1 MAMEKLWSAL
11 IHLGGNMWNEE
22 GNWNG
27 RAGQPGA
34 LASPVLRCDRDLWNK
49 YMEDLVRVG
58 GNAVIIDVGEG
69 MLYES
74 HPELAVKGS
83 WTKDEV
89 AAEVARL
96 RAMGLEPIPKLN
108 FSAGHD
114 IWLQEYSYML
124 ATQKYRDV
132 CADLI
137 AEVCEVFKPKYFH
150 LGMDEET
157 WGIQKDYYYAVIRQH
172 DVWWRDFYHLVN
184 CCEKGNARPMIWSD
198 YCWAHPDEFYQKMP
212 KSVIQCNWYY
222 SMMLDPA
229 TMTDEKRKIRLEA
242 FEKLDQAGYD
252 QIPTGSNWAAPDNM
266 KALTQY
272 CTAHIS
278 DEHLMGFMQTPW
290 CLFDHDH
297 THVLDQSIEKLG
309 DAITWYNNR
318 G

>member
-1 MAMEKLWSAL
+1 MAMEKIWSAL

-34 LASPVLRCDRDLWNK
+34 LASPVLRLDRELWDK

-58 GNAVIIDVGEG
+58 ANTVIIDVGEG

-137 AEVCEVFKPKYFH
+137 REVCEAFHPKHFH

-157 WGIQKDYYYAVIRQH
+157 WANQKDYHYAVVRQH
-172 DVWWRDFYHLVN
+172 EVWWRDFYHLVN
-184 CCEKGNARPMIWSD
+184 CCEKANARPWIWSD
-198 YCWAHPDEFYQKMP
+198 YIWNHTDEFLAKMP
-212 KSVIQCNWYY
+212 KSVIQNNWYY
-222 SMMLDPA
+222 SNKFEDL
-229 TMTDEKRKIRLEA
+229 DEKNEHRVRCYDI
-242 FEKLDQAGYD
+242 LDAHGYD
-252 QIPTGSNWAAPDNM
+252 QIPAGSVFSYKDNFH
-266 KALTQY
+266 KLAEY
-272 CTAHIS
+272 SKEHIS
-278 DEHLMGFMQTPW
+278 KEHLIGMMQTVW
-290 CLFDHDH
+290 ERVDEGWMDRQALAEE
-297 THVLDQSIEKLG
+297 SIAETKK
-309 DAITWYNNR
+309 WFEEN
-318 G
+318 

>member
-137 AEVCEVFKPKYFH
+137 GEVCEVFKPKYFH
-150 LGMDEET
+150 IGMDEENA
-157 WGIQKDYYYAVIRQH
+157 GHQKNFDFAVMRQFDLWWHDLYYFVDCVER
-172 DVWWRDFYHLVN
+172 N
-184 CCEKGNARPMIWSD
+184 NARAWVWSD
-198 YCWAHPDEFYQKMP
+198 YIWNHTDEYLAKMP
-212 KSVIQCNWYY
+212 KTVLQNNWYY
-222 SMMLDPA
+222 SDKFDGI
-229 TMTDEKRKIRLEA
+229 DEKYAIRLKSYEL
-242 FEKLDQAGYD
+242 LDKHGFD
-252 QIPTGSNWAAPDNM
+252 QIPTCSMYEFKPNIKQTLA
-266 KALTQY
+266 Y
-272 CTAHIS
+272 CKDRLS
-278 DEHLMGFMQTPW
+278 EEHLKGVLVAPW
-290 CLFDHDH
+290 VS
-297 THVLDQSIEKLG
+297 TNSLDSLDLKRNAERLYLERKEYYPETL
-309 DAITWYNNR
+309 
-318 G
+318 